1 LRENKKRKNIK
12 EREIVERTQG
22 KIDSCAKFNRSN
34 DKSGLKKFLFIFIDE
49 FYITLHR
56 EGEK

>member
-1 LRENKKRKNIK
+1 M
-12 EREIVERTQG
+12 
-22 KIDSCAKFNRSN
+22 S
-34 DKSGLKKFLFIFIDE
+34 SGLKKFLFIFIDE